1 MYPKKNSYTLFRYK
15 TFILCLGILWTYFST
30 IKLHAQIQTHT
41 NDEDPFELQSKN
53 GPRIYSEADSV
64 RISTPFKI
72 IISSPSRTNY
82 EINFPDSSSFPPN
95 LFLTNASYG
104 STAYED
110 SVVYTFQY
118 FGNQDLLLNG
128 LQILY
133 MTKEDTFSITAP
145 PIRLPFSS
153 RIELIIARGDSLELN
168 PIKPNYYFSNPW
180 LFAFIIG
187 ILFTIIAFLWW
198 YHRSKKNI
206 TEPLQSSEL
215 PIYESPL
222 RILKSELETIF
233 EDDFPKTDDTIKI
246 YYSRI
251 SDAFRDYYETLYGFP
266 ALEST
271 SRELLEYLN
280 QIAES
285 TALITKIGT
294 LLMKADRVKFAK
306 FKPNEEQIR
315 LILDESFAC
324 LDLLVDQHKRR
335 LQAHK
340 EEFQQFHGYPQN
352 SEPGVSLQ

>member
-1 MYPKKNSYTLFRYK
+1 MYPKKNSYPLFRCN
-15 TFILCLGILWTYFST
+15 TFVMCLSILCTYINT
-30 IKLHAQIQTHT
+30 ITFDAQIQNRT
-41 NDEDPFELQSKN
+41 NDKGPFELQLKK
-53 GPRIYSEADSV
+53 GPRIYSKADSV
-64 RISTPFKI
+64 GISTPFKI
-72 IISSPSRTNY
+72 IISSPSRTDY
-82 EINFPDSSSFPPN
+82 KINFPDSSSFPPN

-118 FGNQDLLLNG
+118 FGNKDLLLNG

-133 MTKEDTFSITAP
+133 MAKEDTFSITAP

-153 RIELIIARGDSLELN
+153 KIELIIARGDSLELN
-168 PIKPNYYFSNPW
+168 PIKPNYSFSNPW

-187 ILFTIIAFLWW
+187 ILFTILTFLWW
-198 YHRSKKNI
+198 YHRSQKNI
-206 TEPLQSSEL
+206 TEPVQSSEL

-222 RILKSELETIF
+222 RILKSELETIL
-233 EDDFPKTDDTIKI
+233 EDDFPKTDPTIKV

-251 SDAFRDYYETLYGFP
+251 SDAFRDYYETLYEFP

-294 LLMKADRVKFAK
+294 LLMNADRVKFAK

-340 EEFQQFHGYPQN
+340 EEFQQLHGYPQN
-352 SEPGVSLQ
+352 SEPGVPLQ

>member
-1 MYPKKNSYTLFRYK
+1 MYPKKNSYTLFRCN

-30 IKLHAQIQTHT
+30 IKLHALIQTHT
-41 NDEDPFELQSKN
+41 NDEDPFELQLKN
-53 GPRIYSEADSV
+53 GSRIYSETDSV

-72 IISSPSRTNY
+72 IISSPSRTDY

-95 LFLTNASYG
+95 LFLTNASFG
-104 STAYED
+104 STVYED

-118 FGNQDLLLNG
+118 FGNQDLLLSG

-133 MTKEDTFSITAP
+133 MAKEDTFSITAP
-145 PIRLPFSS
+145 SIRLPFSS
-153 RIELIIARGDSLELN
+153 KIELIIARGDSLELN
-168 PIKPNYYFSNPW
+168 PIKPNYSFSNPW
-180 LFAFIIG
+180 LFTFIIG
-187 ILFTIIAFLWW
+187 ILFILLMSLLW
-198 YHRSKKNI
+198 YYRSQKNI
-206 TEPLQSSEL
+206 SEPVKSSE
-215 PIYESPL
+215 PPTYESPL
-222 RILKSELETIF
+222 RILKSELETIL
-233 EDDFPKTDDTIKI
+233 EDDFPKTDGTIKV

-294 LLMKADRVKFAK
+294 LLMNADRVKFAK
-306 FKPNEEQIR
+306 FRPNEEQIR

-324 LDLLVDQHKRR
+324 FDLLVDQHKRR

-340 EEFQQFHGYPQN
+340 EEFQQLHGYPQN